1 MRVYKIL
8 QWSSLAL
15 ACIAARA
22 SCSDHGTAPSP
33 AGMPS
38 PSVIT
43 TIAGSRLAFSGD
55 NGPADAADL
64 NGPSAVAVDSRGNI
78 YITDELN
85 QRVRRVDAAGTI
97 TTIAGTG
104 VAGSSGDG
112 GLAVAAQLTDP
123 LGVAV
128 DAGGTVYVADAGAN
142 KVRTIDASGR
152 IVTKAGDGSAGFAGD
167 GGPSTSARLN
177 APGGIV
183 ADAAGNIYIAD
194 TGNNRVRRINAAG
207 VISTVAG
214 SGTAGFSGDGG
225 PAALAQLNGPL
236 GVAVDVAGSLYIA
249 DEANSRIRKVDTAG
263 VITTVAG
270 TGVAAF
276 AGDGGQATQAGLN
289 FPKAVAIDAAGNL
302 YISDTRNLRVRR
314 VSSAGVIS
322 AFAGTGQRNF
332 TGGDGGPATQAV
344 MRAPHGLAIDQAG
357 NVLIADYG
365 DNEVRR
371 VDARGIIAR
380 IVGSALP
387 AGSGDGGLATDAAL
401 AHPRSVAID
410 RSGNVLISDW
420 NNNQVLK
427 VTPNGI
433 VTTIAGTRTPGF
445 TGDGGPAAQAQLLA
459 PHGIAVDAAGNVY
472 ITDQGNH
479 RVRRVGLDGVI
490 KTIAGD
496 GRTGSSGD
504 GGLATQAAVG
514 FPAGVALDGAGNIY
528 ISMQMSQII
537 RRIAPDGII
546 TTIAGTG
553 TAGFSGDGGPATQA
567 QLNGPVGI
575 AADLVGNVYVA
586 DHTNNRIRKISVAG
600 IITTVAGNGSQGF
613 SGDGGPAT
621 GAAIDGPFGVAVDRA
636 GVVYVTDSRNSR
648 IRRVGLDGVIT
659 TIAGTGDPGFS
670 GDGGPPMQARLQG
683 PHGVVVDAAGTVYI
697 ADTANDRIR
706 KVSAPKP

>member
-1 MRVYKIL
+1 
-8 QWSSLAL
+8 
-15 ACIAARA
+15 
-22 SCSDHGTAPSP
+22 
-33 AGMPS
+33 MPS

-64 NGPSAVAVDSRGNI
+64 NGPSSAAVDSRGNI

-104 VAGSSGDG
+104 VTGSSGDG
-112 GLAVAAQLTDP
+112 GPAVAAQLTDP

-128 DAGGTVYVADAGAN
+128 DAGGTIYVADAGAN

-152 IVTKAGDGSAGFAGD
+152 IVTKAGDGSTGFAGD

-194 TGNNRVRRINAAG
+194 TGNNRVRKINAAG

-236 GVAVDVAGSLYIA
+236 GLAVDVAGSLYIA

-270 TGVAAF
+270 TGVATF
-276 AGDGGQATQAGLN
+276 AGDGGLATQAGLN
-289 FPKAVAIDAAGNL
+289 FPKAVAIDTAGNL
-302 YISDTRNLRVRR
+302 FISDTRDLRVRR
-314 VSSAGVIS
+314 VNSGGIIS
-322 AFAGTGQRNF
+322 TFAGTGQRNF

-344 MRAPHGLAIDQAG
+344 LRAPHGLAIDKAG

-365 DNEVRR
+365 NNEVRR
-371 VDARGIIAR
+371 VDARGIITR
-380 IVGSALP
+380 IVGSAFP

-401 AHPRSVAID
+401 AHPRSAAVD
-410 RSGNVLISDW
+410 GGGNVFISDW
-420 NNNQVLK
+420 NNNRVLK
-427 VTPNGI
+427 VTPSGI
-433 VTTIAGTRTPGF
+433 VTTVAGTRTPGF
-445 TGDGGPAAQAQLLA
+445 SGDGGPAAQAQLLA

-479 RVRRVGLDGVI
+479 RVRRVGVDGVI

-514 FPAGVALDGAGNIY
+514 FPAGVAVDGPGNIY
-528 ISMQMSQII
+528 ISMQMSQTI
-537 RRIAPDGII
+537 RRISRDGII

-567 QLNGPVGI
+567 QLNVPVGI
-575 AADLVGNVYVA
+575 AADPAGNVYFA
-586 DHTNNRIRKISVAG
+586 DHTNNRIRKISVTG
-600 IITTVAGNGSQGF
+600 IINTVAGNGSQGF

-670 GDGGPPMQARLQG
+670 GDGGPPTQARLQG